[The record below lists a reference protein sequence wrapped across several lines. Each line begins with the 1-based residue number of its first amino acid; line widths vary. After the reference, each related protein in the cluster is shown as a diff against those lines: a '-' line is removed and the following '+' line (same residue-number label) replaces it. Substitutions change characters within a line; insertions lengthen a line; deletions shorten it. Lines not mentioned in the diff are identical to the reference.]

1 MSETRSLSALVERLL
16 DVGVDPGDDAD
27 LRTRKRV
34 GTGAVYALLAFGLN
48 WVYTGVYSPQRFAM
62 VVSIA
67 FLAATAATLARFI
80 ATHDFERFIWREAA
94 IGMLTCAAG
103 QVALGG
109 FAASSG
115 SIVWGVITP
124 IATVLFFGPERA
136 MRWFYSYLGLIALL
150 VVADPFVRAW
160 ADTPYGFSLLF
171 FAINTVGPAA
181 IGFLMIRYM
190 DRQRRA
196 ARARSEELLLNVLP
210 EAIANRLRSGEGVIA
225 EQHAA
230 VSVLFA
236 DVVDFTPYA
245 EVTPPGEVVELL
257 NAVFSDFDRLADAF
271 GMEKIKTIGDAYMAV
286 GGVPLPREDHADCAL
301 RMAIAMLDSVGR
313 HQDARGHA
321 LTLRVG
327 IASGPVVAGVIGRRK
342 FIYDLWGDT
351 VNTASRMESSGVPGR
366 IQVTPETRRLL
377 TSAYPF
383 ELREGVSIKGKGT
396 MSTYLLDPARLRDAS
411 TPTDPT
417 ADAAAEPAVTPA

>member
-1 MSETRSLSALVERLL
+1 MSERGSLRALVERLL
-16 DVGVDPGDDAD
+16 DVGADPGDDAD

-34 GTGAVYALLAFGLN
+34 GTGAVYALLAFGVTWL
-48 WVYTGVYSPQRFAM
+48 VTGFESSQPAPL
-62 VVSIA
+62 VVSFV
-67 FLAATAATLARFI
+67 FLGVTLAILVRFI

-94 IGMLTCAAG
+94 VGMLTSAAG
-103 QVALGG
+103 QVVLGG

-124 IATVLFFGPERA
+124 IAVVLFFGPERA
-136 MRWFYSYLGLIALL
+136 MRWFYSYLALIALL
-150 VVADPFVRAW
+150 IVADPLVRTW

-171 FAINTVGPAA
+171 FGINTVGPAA

-196 ARARSEELLLNVLP
+196 AQARSEELLLNVLP

-257 NAVFSDFDRLADAF
+257 NAVFSDFDRLADEF

-301 RMAIAMLDSVGR
+301 RMAIAMLESVGR
-313 HQDARGHA
+313 HHDARGHA

-327 IASGPVVAGVIGRRK
+327 VASGPVVAGVIGRRK

-383 ELREGVSIKGKGT
+383 ELREGVAIKGKGT
-396 MSTYLLDPARLRDAS
+396 MSTYLLDPARLRGTTPS
-411 TPTDPT
+411 TDLAEPPV
-417 ADAAAEPAVTPA
+417 EPAVTPA